1 MSDQHDWLEAYQF
14 VGEFVREGRL
24 NRSPGQLFALD
35 HSHNDGTLV
44 LLGQDIRPM
53 YLLIASQGSVE
64 NENLIKFLAQ
74 ITPELV
80 WFHIV
85 SDLDS
90 DPPWFVICALTV
102 TESLSQ
108 AERDDLESRIPVLVE
123 KLKELYQQRLATN

>member
-14 VGEFVREGRL
+14 VGEFVRGNKLGRSL
-24 NRSPGQLFALD
+24 GQMFTLD

-44 LLGQDIRPM
+44 LLGKDIRPM
-53 YLLIASQGSVE
+53 YLVLASQGSVE
-64 NENLIKFLAQ
+64 NENLIKFLSQ

-85 SDLDS
+85 GDHDS
-90 DPPWFVICALTV
+90 DPPWFVVCALTV

-108 AERDDLESRIPVLVE
+108 AERDDLESRFPTLIE
-123 KLKELYQQRLATN
+123 KLKDLNQQRLAEN